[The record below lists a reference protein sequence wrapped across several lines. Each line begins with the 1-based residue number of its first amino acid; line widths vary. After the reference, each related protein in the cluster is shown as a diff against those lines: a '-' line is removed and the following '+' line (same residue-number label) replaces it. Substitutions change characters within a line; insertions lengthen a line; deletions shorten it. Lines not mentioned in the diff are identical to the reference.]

1 MSSELIVMTFPFRHK
16 AETVLA
22 AIRVMRKS
30 PILCLESVAVATKY
44 PTGEVTLGP
53 GEEPAGVQENRDT
66 ALLLSL
72 AGLILG
78 DPPEEAVDAIVDRGL
93 DRLFMSEVARR
104 MAGESSALFVLAR
117 EDGVHDAGETRSALA
132 LFRGT
137 IHATRLPPEAEEYLS
152 AMSPDSWT
160 NGQDKETTE
169 QRKQ

>member
-30 PILCLESVAVATKY
+30 PILCLGSVAVATKDA
-44 PTGEVTLGP
+44 TGEATLRP

-78 DPPEEAVDAIVDRGL
+78 DPAQEAVDAIVAGGL
-93 DRLFMSEVARR
+93 DRQFMSEVARR

-117 EDGVHDAGETRSALA
+117 EDGVHDAGETRGALA

-137 IHATRLPPEAEEYLS
+137 IHQTRLPPEAEEYLL
-152 AMSPDSWT
+152 AMSPDSWSKRQ
-160 NGQDKETTE
+160 GKETTKE
-169 QRKQ
+169 RKQ